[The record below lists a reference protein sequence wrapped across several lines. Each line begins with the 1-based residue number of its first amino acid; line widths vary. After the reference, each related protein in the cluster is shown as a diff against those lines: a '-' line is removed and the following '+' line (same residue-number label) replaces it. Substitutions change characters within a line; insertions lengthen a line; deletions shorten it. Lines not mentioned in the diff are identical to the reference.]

1 MLVLTFHVGA
11 HRAAIDIRRVEE
23 VIPRVRLQPLPGG
36 PYWVAGLFVHRGRAI
51 PVLDLHRLL
60 DQGECP
66 HHLSSRI
73 ILVPV
78 RTADRTL
85 LVGWLAARVAD
96 IRELPADRLPDAGA
110 APAGGAG
117 ASNVDLGPVLVDE
130 RGILH
135 VVDPDRLLP
144 ESSWGPLL
152 ALPVA

>member
-11 HRAAIDIRRVEE
+11 HRAGVDIRRVEE

-36 PYWVAGLFVHRGRAI
+36 PHWVAGLFVHRGRVI
-51 PVLDLHRLL
+51 PVVDLHRLL

-73 ILVPV
+73 MLVPV
-78 RTADRTL
+78 QTAGRTL

-96 IRELPADRLPDAGA
+96 MRDIPADRISAGSTGD
-110 APAGGAG
+110 GGG
-117 ASNVDLGPVLVDE
+117 RVDLGPVFVDD

-144 ESSWGPLL
+144 DSAWQSLL

>member
-11 HRAAIDIRRVEE
+11 HRAAVDIRRVEE

-36 PYWVAGLFVHRGRAI
+36 PHWVAGLFVHRGRVI

-60 DQGECP
+60 DQGDCP

-78 RTADRTL
+78 QTAGRSV

-96 IRELPADRLPDAGA
+96 IRDIPADRLAGSA
-110 APAGGAG
+110 STGGG
-117 ASNVDLGPVLVDE
+117 VGGVDLGPVLVDE
-130 RGILH
+130 RGIFH

-144 ESSWGPLL
+144 DSAWQPLL